1 MKKFVVTGTPR
12 SGTTFLCDRIAKL
25 DNVYMNE
32 SSNYEPFIYGSN
44 ILDEAKYLY
53 DLEKNH
59 PDKIV
64 GFKAFLGDSF
74 FLQDHMKS
82 YDPIVIIRRDVSK
95 VFLSQLILGKKGAD
109 KNFSS
114 KNRKGIESV
123 EFNRRSLQFN
133 AKTLLKWYYYGE
145 LIPAKVKLYFE
156 DILEGKTYPEL
167 DEYFGNKI
175 DLNTNYQE
183 ADLSVYHS
191 DYAPLIKFLRDTA
204 ISLGP
209 ENFPDY
215 VRENLHI

>member
-25 DNVYMNE
+25 DNVYMNDY
-32 SSNYEPFIYGSN
+32 SHYEPFVWGSK
-44 ILDEAKYLY
+44 ILDEAKYLHN
-53 DLEKNH
+53 LEKNH

-64 GFKAFLGDSF
+64 GFKAFFGDSF

-82 YDPIVIIRRDVSK
+82 YDAIVIIRRDVGK
-95 VFLSQLILGKKGAD
+95 VFLSQLIKGKKGAD

-123 EFNRRSLQFN
+123 WFNPRSLEFN

-156 DILEGKTYPEL
+156 DILDGKAYPEL
-167 DEYFGNKI
+167 DEYFENKI
-175 DLNTNYQE
+175 DLNTNYLE
-183 ADLSVYHS
+183 ADLSVYHPN
-191 DYAPLIKFLRDTA
+191 YAPLIKFLRDTA